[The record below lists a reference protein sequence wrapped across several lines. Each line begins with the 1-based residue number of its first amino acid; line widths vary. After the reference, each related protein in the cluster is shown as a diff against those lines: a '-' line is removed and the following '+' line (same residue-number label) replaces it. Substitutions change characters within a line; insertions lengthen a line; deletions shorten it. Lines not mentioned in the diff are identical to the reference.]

1 MKRQYRY
8 IIALA
13 IIIVPFYLV
22 AILQKILFTQEQI
35 LVEEYLGYY
44 MLFGIVGISIVLLS
58 NKFILKQKLTV
69 FRNSN
74 SKIIAEFVLTG
85 VILSTFYLLKSIEA
99 ISYGI
104 WFNEVSD
111 ITVVNELFS
120 KIFDNTLYSILIIGP
135 FSWFNEIFSALSVG
149 FILIN
154 LWHFSEK
161 KIWVWCSILFTGTI
175 LAIVQINLG
184 IPEMIN
190 SFIVIVVSGYIFY
203 KYRSILP
210 LLFASIILQTIDL
223 ASFWHYL

>member
-1 MKRQYRY
+1 
-8 IIALA
+8 
-13 IIIVPFYLV
+13 
-22 AILQKILFTQEQI
+22 
-35 LVEEYLGYY
+35 

-74 SKIIAEFVLTG
+74 SKIIAEFVLAG

-149 FILIN
+149 YILIN
-154 LWHFSEK
+154 LFWHFSEK

-184 IPEMIN
+184 VRGNDKFLYCYCRFWLHFLQI
-190 SFIVIVVSGYIFY
+190 S
-203 KYRSILP
+203 KYS
-210 LLFASIILQTIDL
+210 SIIICINY
-223 ASFWHYL
+223 SSNH